1 MKTVV
6 FILVILKG
14 SEVMEEAEIGNYQ
27 DCSWHMSLINKQG
40 DGNPYSA
47 YCKPKLKTIVDR
59 NG

>member
-14 SEVMEEAEIGNYQ
+14 SEIVEEAEIGNYQ
-27 DCSWHMSLINKQG
+27 DCSWHMSLINKKG
-40 DGNPYSA
+40 TGSPYRA